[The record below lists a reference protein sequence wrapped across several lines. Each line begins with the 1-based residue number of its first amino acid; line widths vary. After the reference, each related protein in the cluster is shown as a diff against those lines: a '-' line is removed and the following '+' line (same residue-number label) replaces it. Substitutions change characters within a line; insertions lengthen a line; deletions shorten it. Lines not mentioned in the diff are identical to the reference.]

1 MKRTFFI
8 FIFLLLMAPY
18 AFAQNETP
26 VGASKILDANISVA
40 KDLKI
45 IVDGKEVKSDVPP
58 LVKYGLVYV
67 PVRFV
72 SEAMNAT
79 VTWDEQH
86 RVVKV
91 SLGGKSIEF
100 FIESSLVNVNSKDEK
115 MLAPAFIY
123 QDRTMVPLELTALNL
138 GASVEKGKG
147 TINIGLSKN
156 QQAQT
161 KTPSGVSL
169 NMPNP
174 PIIEYGV
181 PLLWFI
187 GLLFLFFTMFK
198 EWLKNKNS

>member
-1 MKRTFFI
+1 
-8 FIFLLLMAPY
+8 MAPY

-45 IVDGKEVKSDVPP
+45 VVDGKEVKSDVPP
-58 LVKYGLVYV
+58 VIRYGLVYV

-86 RVVKV
+86 RIVTV
-91 SLGGKSIEF
+91 SLEGKSIEF

-138 GASVEKGKG
+138 GASVEKGNG
-147 TINIGLSKN
+147 TINIGLNKN
-156 QQAQT
+156 QQAQAQT
-161 KTPSGVSL
+161 KAPNGVSL

-174 PIIEYGV
+174 PVIEYGI
-181 PLLWFI
+181 PILWFI
-187 GLLFLFFTMFK
+187 GLLFLFFMIFK